1 MQGGAF
7 FKLGEKGIA
16 DFKTRHTLRHSWS
29 YIVFA
34 LLEYL
39 TNNESFLS
47 SVVGLQFNFCRTD
60 ILTRNV
66 LLNQVEFYFRS
77 VFLNT
82 FWREILIAEKSP
94 IDLIYL
100 LQTDLYRE
108 VSFLILWSNEVSGAL
123 I

>member
-16 DFKTRHTLRHSWS
+16 DFKTRHTLRNSWS

-66 LLNQVEFYFRS
+66 LLNQV
-77 VFLNT
+77 
-82 FWREILIAEKSP
+82 LIAEKSP